1 MEAETI
7 VATIAARMKSLRE
20 ARGLGLQEVA
30 DRAGLAKSHVW
41 ELEQGRARN
50 PTIATAVGIARAL
63 GTSLDH
69 LAGLT
74 TAEPALH
81 PEAMRIACEVD
92 ALLRRAASPTDALH
106 IAGAAHG

>member
-1 MEAETI
+1 MDTRTI
-7 VATIAARMKSLRE
+7 VLTISTQIKALRE
-20 ARGLGLQEVA
+20 ERGLSLQEVA

-41 ELEQGRARN
+41 ELEQGRSIN

-92 ALLRRAASPTDALH
+92 ALLRRVAPVDRSPEGQDA
-106 IAGAAHG
+106 